1 MKTQSNK
8 KIFENK
14 VQEIA
19 EFLILTSLNSKEFL
33 EIHRSE
39 NRWLNLTLEL
49 RSLEGDNG
57 LTQME
62 NYEHLRFI
70 EREAAH
76 GLQILDT
83 THLHD
88 PHGYSGRLSLSINIS
103 GLREF
108 LNRQRVITNQE
119 VRPELY
125 SKGQFG
131 YIRFSKF
138 GKPIQLGR
146 LSSQPYRL
154 LELLLTA
161 RGYTRPVESL
171 VTDLSKRS
179 KRQGRLPLNI
189 VEGAIK
195 EVQRKVKNKFL
206 FKFSSNKTKL
216 TLTVL

>member
-8 KIFENK
+8 KIFVNK

-70 EREAAH
+70 EREAA
-76 GLQILDT
+76 
-83 THLHD
+83 
-88 PHGYSGRLSLSINIS
+88 
-103 GLREF
+103 
-108 LNRQRVITNQE
+108 
-119 VRPELY
+119 
-125 SKGQFG
+125 QFG